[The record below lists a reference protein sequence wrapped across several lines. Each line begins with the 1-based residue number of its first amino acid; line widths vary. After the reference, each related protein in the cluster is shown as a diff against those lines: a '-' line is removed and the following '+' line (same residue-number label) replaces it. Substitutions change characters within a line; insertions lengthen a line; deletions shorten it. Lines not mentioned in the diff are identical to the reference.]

1 MSGVWL
7 ASYIVLWL
15 VVLVLAFLLA
25 GALRQLGLMQ
35 LRLGDDPG
43 ALITDTGLE
52 RGDRGAGLHAV
63 ESEIGELVTL
73 SGLERQAA
81 GARLRLARLPLVPGA
96 DPGPERGA
104 QDAAGEFDFLVVCRG
119 DVESCQGFG
128 RMNRLEAP
136 MVVDTNGQI
145 EKDYHVT
152 LTPFAYLLDHEG
164 NVVIRGIAN
173 DWRQLESLLEQEGT
187 LQSRS
192 TWVEVDGDGDGPR
205 PSPSRGR
212 ADGHLDARAAQ
223 ALARRSS
230 RRQFFKFLGAG
241 SLGAGPVPDAAPT
254 SRSGAVTGCVG
265 CGGGPCNPCGSPVGT
280 LRPARAR
287 RRISARPARR
297 AAAAP
302 MAARPPASG
311 SAA

>member
-7 ASYIVLWL
+7 ASYIVLWV

-52 RGDRGAGLHAV
+52 RGAQAPDFTAI
-63 ESEIGELVTL
+63 ESESGELVTL
-73 SGLERQAA
+73 SDLVAKPRVLVFASPGCLSCRELIPGLNEVRKT
-81 GARLRLARLPLVPGA
+81 RK
-96 DPGPERGA
+96 
-104 QDAAGEFDFLVVCRG
+104 GEFDFLVICRG

-128 RMNRLEAP
+128 RMNRLEAQ

-145 EKDYHVT
+145 EKDYQVT

-187 LQSRS
+187 LQTTQSW
-192 TWVEVDGDGDGPR
+192 TELDGDGE
-205 PSPSRGR
+205 
-212 ADGHLDARAAQ
+212 
-223 ALARRSS
+223 
-230 RRQFFKFLGAG
+230 
-241 SLGAGPVPDAAPT
+241 
-254 SRSGAVTGCVG
+254 
-265 CGGGPCNPCGSPVGT
+265 
-280 LRPARAR
+280 
-287 RRISARPARR
+287 
-297 AAAAP
+297 AAAVAES
-302 MAARPPASG
+302 REG
-311 SAA
+311 